1 MSGLLQA
8 QKNPIGS
15 RVFLFLHINA
25 QILDAPNIAL
35 NDAPVNILRNNKK
48 FVLCFLFSYKVG
60 V

>member
-15 RVFLFLHINA
+15 RVFLFLHISA
-25 QILDAPNIAL
+25 QILDAPNITL
-35 NDAPVNILRNNKK
+35 IDGFVNVLRNNIK
-48 FVLCFLFSYKVG
+48 FVIGLFIRYNVR